1 MMEYIKPEIE
11 LIVLE
16 TEDVITASG
25 GPLDPRPED
34 PDEDIE
40 F

>member
-1 MMEYIKPEIE
+1 MEYIKPEIE

-25 GPLDPRPED
+25 GSLDPLPEY

>member
-1 MMEYIKPEIE
+1 MEYIKPEIE

-16 TEDVITASG
+16 TEDVITASS
-25 GPLDPRPED
+25 LDVVPEE
-34 PDEDIE
+34 PENEDII